1 MGSTDTETQTFDLL
15 IIGAGLSGVA
25 ALHHLRTRFPAWRIR
40 LLEAAPGVGGT
51 WRHNC
56 YPGARV
62 DTESLSYAFS
72 CDEDLVQAW
81 SWREAFATQVDVL
94 RYVEFAAAKW
104 QLYEHMQFDTRVR
117 TAAWQA
123 DSRTWRF
130 TDDRQRAYTARW
142 LVSCVGFLSSPT
154 LPGDVPGIDTFR
166 GLARHA
172 ARWPRDFDLKRD
184 FGGKRVG
191 VVGTSAT
198 GIQTI
203 TATAQ
208 EPSVRSVT
216 VFQRTATWAAPLRN
230 TPITPAQMDGYKKN
244 YADIWARCDAT
255 ASGFLHGADPRK
267 TSDVSDEAR
276 LALYEKVYAEPGF
289 GKWLGVFSDTY
300 TDRRANELYSAFH
313 AAKIRARVHDPVV
326 ADALVPKDHGFGTRR
341 VPLESGYYE
350 VFNQP
355 NVHLVDLKKTP
366 IERVTPKGIRT
377 ADGKEHELD
386 VIVFATGF
394 DAVTGAFADIKW
406 RGKDGRPLLG
416 YSQDGK
422 AVQGAAAAD
431 ITEPIWLDHRPRT
444 FLGLTVPH
452 MPNMFMV
459 LGPHQPFGNAPRSIE
474 HAVGVVADLLA
485 FCEER
490 GHSCVEPT
498 EAAVR
503 GWTEHVVRASE
514 GHLANEVDSWI
525 TGVNGN
531 VPGPGRK
538 AAGRRVVRYT
548 GHVHEY
554 KRRCQ
559 ECRAAGWEGL
569 QFS

>member
-15 IIGAGLSGVA
+15 IIGAGLS
-25 ALHHLRTRFPAWRIR
+25 
-40 LLEAAPGVGGT
+40 GVGGT

-81 SWREAFATQVDVL
+81 SWREAFATQADVL

-104 QLYEHMQFDTRVR
+104 RLYEHMQFDT
-117 TAAWQA
+117 
-123 DSRTWRF
+123 
-130 TDDRQRAYTARW
+130 
-142 LVSCVGFLSSPT
+142 
-154 LPGDVPGIDTFR
+154 
-166 GLARHA
+166 
-172 ARWPRDFDLKRD
+172 
-184 FGGKRVG
+184 RVG

-216 VFQRTATWAAPLRN
+216 VLQRTATWAAPLRN

-244 YADIWARCDAT
+244 YDEIWARCDAT

-267 TSDVSDEAR
+267 TRDVSDEAR
-276 LALYEKVYAEPGF
+276 LALYEKVYADPDF

-300 TDRRANELYSAFH
+300 TDHRANELYSAFH

-350 VFNQP
+350 AFNQP

-366 IERVTPKGIRT
+366 IECVTPRGIRT

-394 DAVTGAFADIKW
+394 DAVTGAFADIEW

-416 YSQDGK
+416 YSQDK
-422 AVQGAAAAD
+422 AVQGAAE
-431 ITEPIWLDHRPRT
+431 TSRT
-444 FLGLTVPH
+444 
-452 MPNMFMV
+452 
-459 LGPHQPFGNAPRSIE
+459 
-474 HAVGVVADLLA
+474 
-485 FCEER
+485 
-490 GHSCVEPT
+490 
-498 EAAVR
+498 
-503 GWTEHVVRASE
+503 
-514 GHLANEVDSWI
+514 
-525 TGVNGN
+525 
-531 VPGPGRK
+531 
-538 AAGRRVVRYT
+538 
-548 GHVHEY
+548 
-554 KRRCQ
+554 
-559 ECRAAGWEGL
+559 
-569 QFS
+569 